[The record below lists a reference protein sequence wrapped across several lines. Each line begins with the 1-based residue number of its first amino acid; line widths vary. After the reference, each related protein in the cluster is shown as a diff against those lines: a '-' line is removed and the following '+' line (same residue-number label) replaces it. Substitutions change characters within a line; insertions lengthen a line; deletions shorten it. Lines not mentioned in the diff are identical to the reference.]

1 MNEEDLKNLDILSF
15 KARRKVIKMASM
27 GGCFIGASLSCIDLL
42 TYLYSKFL
50 NINPN
55 NIKDEERDYFLLS
68 KGHAVPALYGVLS
81 ELGFFDESRLFSH
94 LKTDDFI
101 YWHPNSNIPGV
112 EFHSGS
118 LGHILSVAMGIA
130 YDCRLKNIEN
140 KIVIMLGDGEL
151 NEGSVWEGILAA
163 ASMKLHNLVI
173 VIDRNHFQANA
184 ETEKLSALEPLE
196 DKFRSFFYN
205 VYRTDG
211 HDFLKLHDVF
221 TKVNKSKN
229 SMNIIIADTVRGK
242 GLASIENK
250 ADKWFVNISHPDA
263 LTLLEEL
270 ESARNKILKSK
281 QLINI

>member
-1 MNEEDLKNLDILSF
+1 MTEEDLKKLDILAF
-15 KARRKVIKMASM
+15 EARRKVIKMASM
-27 GGCFIGASLSCIDLL
+27 GGCYIGASLSCIDILA
-42 TYLYSKFL
+42 YLYSKFL

-55 NIKDEERDYFLLS
+55 NIKDEDRDYFLLS
-68 KGHAVPALYGVLS
+68 KGHAVPALYGIIS
-81 ELGFFDESRLFSH
+81 ELGFFDESRLLSH
-94 LKTDDFI
+94 LRTDDFI

-130 YDCRLKNIEN
+130 YDCKLKDIEN

-173 VIDRNHFQANA
+173 VIDRNHFQANT
-184 ETEKLSALEPLE
+184 ETEKLSALEPLD

-211 HDFLKLHDVF
+211 HDFSKLHDVF
-221 TKVNKSKN
+221 TKVKKSK
-229 SMNIIIADTVRGK
+229 SRMNIIIADTVRGK
-242 GLASIENK
+242 GLTSIENRT
-250 ADKWFVNISHPDA
+250 DKWFVNISHLDA
-263 LTLLEEL
+263 EKMLAEL
-270 ESARNKILKSK
+270 ESGRNK
-281 QLINI
+281 